1 MGLILLAHWMAY
13 YTGIGAN
20 MKRMI
25 DTETF
30 LAQCRER
37 LNAGETV
44 PLVVTGGSMTPFL
57 VHKRDAVLLSKIDA
71 PVRRGDIILY
81 TRAPGLL
88 ILHRACHIKPEGV
101 YFAGDAQTRLEGPVA
116 QERMVARA
124 VAATRKGKQIAPG
137 SSWWEFFRGFW
148 RWVRPARPFFMGAY
162 GKVHALAGH
171 KHEQHRKQ

>member
-1 MGLILLAHWMAY
+1 
-13 YTGIGAN
+13 

-88 ILHRACHIKPEGV
+88 ILHRACHIKP
-101 YFAGDAQTRLEGPVA
+101 
-116 QERMVARA
+116 
-124 VAATRKGKQIAPG
+124 
-137 SSWWEFFRGFW
+137 
-148 RWVRPARPFFMGAY
+148 
-162 GKVHALAGH
+162 
-171 KHEQHRKQ
+171 

>member
-1 MGLILLAHWMAY
+1 METERRVLERIMPVS
-13 YTGIGAN
+13 YTHLDVY
-20 MKRMI
+20 KR
-25 DTETF
+25 
-30 LAQCRER
+30 Q
-37 LNAGETV
+37 
-44 PLVVTGGSMTPFL
+44 
-57 VHKRDAVLLSKIDA
+57 
-71 PVRRGDIILY
+71 
-81 TRAPGLL
+81 

-137 SSWWEFFRGFW
+137 SFWWVFFRGFW
-148 RWVRPARPFFMGAY
+148 RWIRPARPFFMGVY

>member
-1 MGLILLAHWMAY
+1 
-13 YTGIGAN
+13 
-20 MKRMI
+20 MI

-137 SSWWEFFRGFW
+137 SFWWEFFVDFGVGSVLPGRSLWGY
-148 RWVRPARPFFMGAY
+148 MGKYTRLRAISMSSTESNEKW
-162 GKVHALAGH
+162 G
-171 KHEQHRKQ
+171 

>member
-1 MGLILLAHWMAY
+1 
-13 YTGIGAN
+13 

-81 TRAPGLL
+81 TRAPTQGMPHQAGRGLL
-88 ILHRACHIKPEGV
+88 CRRC
-101 YFAGDAQTRLEGPVA
+101 
-116 QERMVARA
+116 
-124 VAATRKGKQIAPG
+124 
-137 SSWWEFFRGFW
+137 SN
-148 RWVRPARPFFMGAY
+148 PA
-162 GKVHALAGH
+162 
-171 KHEQHRKQ
+171 